1 MTPMKAV
8 SFEHLFKLIHE
19 CIGQYG
25 AECSLNHIDVSG
37 ITNMYSL
44 FENSPFNGDISRWDV
59 SKVTNMSYMFS
70 RSQFTGDISKWN
82 TSSLQDMHGMF
93 LDTQFNGDI
102 SKWNVHR
109 VINIASMFKNCP
121 FRGNISRWDLTN
133 VEYAQEVFT
142 SFQDNLPG
150 YLGVLQGEY
159 GLPENFPQAALF
171 HQVRALAEGLDLDP
185 VGAAQYIYRELH
197 QPELVLNLPEP
208 LDFSS

>member
-1 MTPMKAV
+1 MFLDT
-8 SFEHLFKLIHE
+8 
-19 CIGQYG
+19 Q
-25 AECSLNHIDVSG
+25 
-37 ITNMYSL
+37 
-44 FENSPFNGDISRWDV
+44 FNGDISKWDV
-59 SKVTNMSYMFS
+59 SNVTNMESMFYN
-70 RSQFTGDISKWN
+70 SK
-82 TSSLQDMHGMF
+82 
-93 LDTQFNGDI
+93 FNGDI

-171 HQVRALAEGLDLDP
+171 HQVRALAEGLGLDTM
-185 VGAAQYIYRELH
+185 GAARFIAREMH
-197 QPELVLNLPEP
+197 KPELVLDLSIS